1 MDLQTLRFF
10 TAAADTG
17 SFSAAAEK
25 MNYAQSN
32 LSSRIK
38 QLEDELGEPLFYR
51 NRKGVSLTS
60 KGKVFYDYASKVL
73 QLTDE
78 AVTVIQDMEE
88 PRGNLL
94 IGSLEA
100 TALNDLP
107 KLLSV
112 YHKKCPAVRLSLQ
125 TDMNDVFLERV
136 LNRSLDGAFVSI
148 PTSHPGVKEIPF
160 RQEHLVLVGSTGE
173 PAKTAEEILEKEPL
187 VTFPAGS
194 IFRHRLE
201 MVLSSHSFSY
211 SDRLAVLN
219 SLGAM
224 IAGICAGIGYGY
236 LPQSI
241 TMPYV
246 QKGLI
251 RIYSFEDSFSEFEVG
266 FIYRKDHIMDAAFR
280 AFIEMI

>member
-32 LSSRIK
+32 LSSRIR

-60 KGKVFYDYASKVL
+60 KGKVFYDYASRVL

-112 YHKKCPAVRLSLQ
+112 YHRKCPVVKLSLQ

-148 PTSHPGVKEIPF
+148 PTSHPGVKEISF
-160 RQEHLVLVGSTGE
+160 RRERLVLVGSTGE
-173 PAKTAEEILEKEPL
+173 PDRSAEEILEKEPL
-187 VTFPAGS
+187 ITFPAGS
-194 IFRHRLE
+194 IFRRRLE
-201 MVLSSHSFSY
+201 MVLSAHSFSY
-211 SDRLAVLN
+211 ADRLTVLN

-241 TMPYV
+241 TASYA

-251 RIYSFEDSFSEFEVG
+251 RIHPFADPFSEFEVG

-280 AFIEMI
+280 SFIEMI